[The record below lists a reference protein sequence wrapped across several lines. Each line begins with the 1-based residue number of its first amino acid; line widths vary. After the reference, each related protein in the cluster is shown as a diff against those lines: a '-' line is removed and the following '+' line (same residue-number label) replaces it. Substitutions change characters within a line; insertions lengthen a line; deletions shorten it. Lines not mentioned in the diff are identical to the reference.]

1 MVELWVFPKKIRWE
15 SKPLPPDCD
24 CDDWRFIRSTTGQN
38 MYGVGEIREPTMKVA
53 GHKGFLE
60 IPENVSGALAPNESG
75 PA

>member
-1 MVELWVFPKKIRWE
+1 
-15 SKPLPPDCD
+15 
-24 CDDWRFIRSTTGQN
+24 